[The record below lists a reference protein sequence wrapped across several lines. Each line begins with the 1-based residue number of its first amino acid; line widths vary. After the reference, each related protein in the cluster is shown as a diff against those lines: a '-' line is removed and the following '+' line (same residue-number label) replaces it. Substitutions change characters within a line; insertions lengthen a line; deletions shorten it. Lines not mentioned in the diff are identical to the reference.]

1 MTLELLAS
9 VEQVAS
15 ADQILDAV
23 IVIVVFVAGW
33 ITRHKRVGQSKQD
46 GPNGPLT

>member
-1 MTLELLAS
+1 MNVTMDVS
-9 VEQVAS
+9 VDQVA
-15 ADQILDAV
+15 DAIAI
-23 IVIVVFVAGW
+23 IVIFIAGW